1 MCRDWG
7 AVFGVA
13 DANDLFEHFERGR
26 YRGREYRYLSD
37 ARHGVER
44 GTAVLGES
52 VVRGF
57 PSIPRVLVLDPGV
70 AEFFDGPVTV
80 EEKLNGYNVRV
91 ADISGGDRA
100 APPDGS
106 GNDDERGEWA
116 DLDPLAFTRSGRVCR
131 YTTEVVREQCDLDPF
146 FADHPDLMVCG
157 ELVGPENPYT
167 AHDYDDVDSVAFR
180 VFDLRDRETGDPLPV
195 ERRRGLCTD
204 YGFEQVR
211 SFGTDD
217 PETAVDAVAAAVD
230 ELDERGREG
239 VVLAAADGERRL
251 KYTTSAIH
259 RSDLA
264 HAFALPFD
272 YAREFLFSRVIREV
286 FQAVECDESP
296 AATRERAR
304 RLGEA
309 ILLPAVET
317 VRAVD
322 RGEVVGEEHVVRGDP
337 AVLDALLAQFRD
349 QGLNV
354 HVRADR
360 REGDERV
367 VEFVKRASATRDKT
381 VHYLSGGTVDE

>member
-13 DANDLFEHFERGR
+13 DAADLFEHFERGT
-26 YRGREYRYLSD
+26 YRGREYRYLPD

-44 GTAVLGES
+44 GTAILGS
-52 VVRGF
+52 AVVRGF
-57 PSIPRVLVLDPGV
+57 PSIPRVLVLDPGIV
-70 AEFFDGPVTV
+70 EFFDGPVTV

-91 ADISGGDRA
+91 ADVRPDEWDDTDR
-100 APPDGS
+100 
-106 GNDDERGEWA
+106 DDPVG
-116 DLDPLAFTRSGRVCR
+116 PLAFTRSGRVCR
-131 YTTEVVREQCDLDPF
+131 YTTEIVREQCDLGAF

-180 VFDLRDRETGDPLPV
+180 VFDLRERATGDPLPV
-195 ERRRGLCTD
+195 DERRALCET

-217 PETAVDAVAAAVD
+217 PRAAVDAVADAID
-230 ELDERGREG
+230 ELDWRGREG
-239 VVLAAADGERRL
+239 VVLASADGERRL
-251 KYTTSAIH
+251 KYTTSAVH

-272 YAREFLFSRVIREV
+272 YGREFLFSRVIREV
-286 FQAVECDESP
+286 FQAVERDEAP
-296 AATRERAR
+296 AETRERAR
-304 RLGEA
+304 RLGES

-322 RGEVVGEEHVVRGDP
+322 RGEVVGEEHTVRGDP

-349 QGLNV
+349 QGLDV

-360 REGDERV
+360 REGDERA

-381 VHYLSGGTVDE
+381 AHYLEGGTVDE

>member
-1 MCRDWG
+1 MCRDWD

-13 DANDLFEHFERGR
+13 DEADLFEHFERER
-26 YRGREYRYLSD
+26 YRGREYRYLPD

-44 GTAVLGES
+44 GTAVLGDT

-57 PSIPRVLVLDPGV
+57 PSVPRVLVLDPGIG
-70 AEFFDGPVTV
+70 EFFDGPVTV

-91 ADISGGDRA
+91 ADVSDDGRSVAAGDR
-100 APPDGS
+100 D
-106 GNDDERGEWA
+106 GEWA
-116 DLDPLAFTRSGRVCR
+116 DLGPLAFTRSGRVCR
-131 YTTEVVREQCDLDPF
+131 YTTEVVREQFDLAAF
-146 FADHPDLMVCG
+146 FADHPELMVCG

-167 AHDYDDVDSVAFR
+167 AHDYDDVASVAFR
-180 VFDLRDRETGDPLPV
+180 AFDLRDRETGEPLPV
-195 ERRRGLCTD
+195 DERRETCAE

-211 SFGTDD
+211 SFGTYD
-217 PETAVDAVAAAVD
+217 PGGAVDAVADAVD
-230 ELDERGREG
+230 DLDERGREG
-239 VVLAAADGERRL
+239 VVLTSADGERRL
-251 KYTTSAIH
+251 KYTASAIH

-272 YAREFLFSRVIREV
+272 YGRDFLFSRVLREV
-286 FQAVECDESP
+286 FQAVERDDSP
-296 AATRERAR
+296 AETRERAR
-304 RLGEA
+304 RLGES

-322 RGEVVGEEHVVRGDP
+322 RGEVVGEAQTVRGDP

-349 QGLNV
+349 QGLDV

-381 VHYLSGGTVDE
+381 AHYLAGGTVDE

>member
-1 MCRDWG
+1 MCRNWG

-13 DANDLFEHFERGR
+13 DVADLFEHFERGT
-26 YRGREYRYLSD
+26 YRGREYRYLPD

-44 GTAVLGES
+44 GTAILGS
-52 VVRGF
+52 AVVRGF
-57 PSIPRVLVLDPGV
+57 PSIPRVLVLDPGIV
-70 AEFFDGPVTV
+70 ECFDGPVTV

-91 ADISGGDRA
+91 ADVR
-100 APPDGS
+100 PDEW
-106 GNDDERGEWA
+106 DDSDPDDPVG
-116 DLDPLAFTRSGRVCR
+116 PLAFTRSGRVCR

-146 FADHPDLMVCG
+146 FVDHPDLMVCG

-167 AHDYDDVDSVAFR
+167 AHDYDDVESVAFR

-195 ERRRGLCTD
+195 ERRRGLCAD
-204 YGFEQVR
+204 YGFDQVR

-217 PETAVDAVAAAVD
+217 PETAVDSVAEAID
-230 ELDERGREG
+230 ELDEHGREG
-239 VVLAAADGERRL
+239 VVLAGADGERRL

-272 YAREFLFSRVIREV
+272 YGRQFVFSRVIREM
-286 FQAVECDESP
+286 FQAVERDES
-296 AATRERAR
+296 AAETRERAR
-304 RLGEA
+304 RLGES

-322 RGEVVGEEHVVRGDP
+322 RGEVVGEEHTVRGDP

-349 QGLNV
+349 QGLDV

-381 VHYLSGGTVDE
+381 AHYLDGGIVDE

>member
-1 MCRDWG
+1 MGRDWG

-13 DANDLFEHFERGR
+13 DEADLFEHFECGT
-26 YRGREYRYLSD
+26 YRGREYRYLPA

-44 GTAVLGES
+44 GTAVLGDT

-57 PSIPRVLVLDPGV
+57 PSIPRVLVLDPGLV
-70 AEFFDGPVTV
+70 DFFDGPVTV

-91 ADISGGDRA
+91 AEV
-100 APPDGS
+100 PGS
-106 GNDDERGEWA
+106 GRTGATADRDGDDGEWA
-116 DLDPLAFTRSGRVCR
+116 DAGPLAFTRSGRVCR
-131 YTTEVVREQCDLDPF
+131 YTTAVVREQCDLAAF
-146 FADHPDLMVCG
+146 FADHPTLQVCG

-167 AHDYDDVDSVAFR
+167 AHDYDEVDSVAFR
-180 VFDLRDRETGDPLPV
+180 AFDLRERATGDPLPV
-195 ERRRGLCTD
+195 DERRALCEA

-211 SFGTDD
+211 SFGTYE
-217 PETAVDAVAAAVD
+217 PAAAVDAVADAIE

-239 VVLAAADGERRL
+239 VVLTSADGERRL

-272 YAREFLFSRVIREV
+272 YGRDFVFSRVIREV
-286 FQAVECDESP
+286 FQAVERDESP

-304 RLGEA
+304 RLGES
-309 ILLPAVET
+309 ILLPAVRT

-322 RGEVVGEEHVVRGDP
+322 RGEVVGEDHRVRGDP

-349 QGLNV
+349 QGLDV
-354 HVRADR
+354 RVRADR

-381 VHYLSGGTVDE
+381 AHYLDGGTVDE